1 MFIAQIQY
9 IPVQP
14 LLIAVIAITVFNLL
28 LTFVLLKRM
37 NDARGTVS
45 MPETERASIQ
55 TASPV
60 PTRIYAGASDINNEV
75 AAVISAALH
84 LYKND
89 AHDFENTILTIDKV
103 AKAYSPWS
111 SKIYGLRKNPR

>member
-1 MFIAQIQY
+1 VVNYNQA
-9 IPVQP
+9 PRKV
-14 LLIAVIAITVFNLL
+14 
-28 LTFVLLKRM
+28 
-37 NDARGTVS
+37 
-45 MPETERASIQ
+45 
-55 TASPV
+55 
-60 PTRIYAGASDINNEV
+60 YAGNSDINGEV

-89 AHDFENTILTIDKV
+89 EHDFENTVLTIKKV